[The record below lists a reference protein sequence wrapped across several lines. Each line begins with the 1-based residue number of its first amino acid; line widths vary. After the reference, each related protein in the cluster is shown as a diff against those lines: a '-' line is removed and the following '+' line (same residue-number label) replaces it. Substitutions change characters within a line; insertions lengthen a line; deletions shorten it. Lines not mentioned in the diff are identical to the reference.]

1 MYILKYAS
9 SCTRTKLLL
18 SKNKKKVCGIRLVMS
33 NDMTMVNP
41 KSKLVLY
48 INMSNN
54 RLSSNN
60 LQIKYIYT
68 LSKYMD
74 TKFYS
79 YTCKYLLQ
87 SSAIHYIKGNY

>member
-9 SCTRTKLLL
+9 SCTRTKLL
-18 SKNKKKVCGIRLVMS
+18 SKNKKKVCGKTC
-33 NDMTMVNP
+33 DEQWYDYG
-41 KSKLVLY
+41 KSKIEVSIIWAITDSLAIIY
-48 INMSNN
+48 KSN
-54 RLSSNN
+54 
-60 LQIKYIYT
+60 IYT

-79 YTCKYLLQ
+79 YICKYLLQ